1 MGLKKRPEPS
11 LTLLLPSDD
20 MRSQKSTRHQWLTPV
35 ILATQE
41 TEIRRITIKTSW
53 KKKKKKQLE
62 QVVPDTISENKT
74 AQNRADG
81 MAQAIERLPNKH
93 EALSSKHSTTYKKER
108 EKGRSQKAA
117 TWKCVF
123 TNSTMPAP

>member
-53 KKKKKKQLE
+53 KKKKKTAGASSSRHYLRKQ
-62 QVVPDTISENKT
+62 
-74 AQNRADG
+74 
-81 MAQAIERLPNKH
+81 
-93 EALSSKHSTTYKKER
+93 
-108 EKGRSQKAA
+108 
-117 TWKCVF
+117 
-123 TNSTMPAP
+123 NSTKQG